1 LRRII
6 CFRRKEGTFFFV
18 IVDLQAV
25 RGFACSWPSVLDIDL
40 DLEIAPDGERADNVL
55 KVKRETIE
63 RERRYKQQM
72 IEPMFIPLMINIFIQ
87 GEPT

>member
-1 LRRII
+1 
-6 CFRRKEGTFFFV
+6 V

-25 RGFACSWPSVLDIDL
+25 RGFACSWSSVLDLDL
-40 DLEIAPDGERADNVL
+40 GLEIAPDGERADNVL

-63 RERRYKQQM
+63 RERRCKQQM

-87 GEPT
+87 GEPR